1 MEKNR
6 PSGVTIVAVLAIV
19 SGIILIVGA
28 VFTIYLVPDII
39 TSQLTLEMSNLT
51 STNQLSPEFGPTLT
65 RAIINIVYIVSSAAI
80 ALGIAWFGL
89 AWGLFTGKGWAWLI
103 TVILAII
110 SVVFSIVAIMGA
122 YITSIPTL
130 IISGIILYYM
140 YRPQVKSYFGRVKIS
155 K

>member
-28 VFTIYLVPDII
+28 VFTIHLVPDII
-39 TSQLTLEMSNLT
+39 TSQLTIEMSNLT
-51 STNQLSPEFGPTLT
+51 RTNQLSPEFGPTLT

>member
-1 MEKNR
+1 MENNR

-28 VFTIYLVPDII
+28 VFTIYLVPSII
-39 TSQLTLEMSNLT
+39 TSRISSEMSELS
-51 STNQLSPEFGPTLT
+51 STNQLSPELGPTLT
-65 RAIINIVYIVSSAAI
+65 GAIINLVYIVSSAAI

-89 AWGLFTGKGWAWLI
+89 AWGLFTAKGWAWLI

-110 SVVFSIVAIMGA
+110 SVVFSIVSIMGA
-122 YITSIPTL
+122 NITSIPTL